1 MTYLELIREFLKIG
15 LFAIGG
21 GLASLPFLY
30 DISAR
35 TGWYSAEDIIN
46 MIAISE
52 STPGP
57 IGINMATYVGYLTG
71 GLLGGMV
78 ATLAVIAP
86 SVVII
91 ILIARILN
99 KFMENEWVKAAF
111 YGLRPA
117 VAALIVSAFLEV
129 VKVALFNTDLYK
141 ETHIF
146 RDLLDWKGI
155 ILFTILYY
163 LIRKGKKH
171 PIVYIASS
179 AVIGILLKMA

>member
-1 MTYLELIREFLKIG
+1 MIYLQLIREFLKIG

-35 TGWYSAEDIIN
+35 TGWYTAEDIIN

-71 GLLGGMV
+71 GPLGGIV

-86 SVVII
+86 SII
-91 ILIARILN
+91 IIIFIARILE
-99 KFMENEWVKAAF
+99 KFMENKWVKAAF

-129 VKVALFNTDLYK
+129 VKVALLQTEIYE
-141 ETHIF
+141 ETHSF
-146 RDLLDWKGI
+146 WDLFDWQGI
-155 ILFTILYY
+155 VLFLILYY
-163 LIRKGKKH
+163 LIYKGKKH